1 MQLAAACHTA
11 QASCYC
17 NHSIVQ
23 LAVAACCCWHRAL
36 QWRLEEANLEIF
48 ILQGSSYSLCKALV
62 QSPSVFMSLVR
73 LKFGP
78 LGEPL
83 LLIGEQQK
91 PRKIVILG
99 IKSRKIFW
107 PAQAQSVSA
116 CGGSNAY
123 FSCFHTF
130 LLPLNRIPTHWTEI
144 PPVTP
149 SFTFSGVP
157 SPGGCL
163 SRV

>member
-1 MQLAAACHTA
+1 MRRSFACSKALFCKELFVHRGECSLQLHVMLLCRTP

-23 LAVAACCCWHRAL
+23 LAAAACCCWHRAL

-62 QSPSVFMSLVR
+62 QSPSVFMSGSI
-73 LKFGP
+73 FGL

-99 IKSRKIFW
+99 IKTRKIFW
-107 PAQAQSVSA
+107 PAGAVSA

-123 FSCFHTF
+123 FS
-130 LLPLNRIPTHWTEI
+130 
-144 PPVTP
+144 
-149 SFTFSGVP
+149 
-157 SPGGCL
+157 
-163 SRV
+163 